1 MSNKKLGSDF
11 EREFAQILDSHGF
24 WVHLMAQ
31 NAAGQPFDILAARNG
46 KAYPIDA
53 KVCVYDYFRL
63 DRVEDNQKFS
73 MFKWRERGN
82 RHGWFALKLSDG
94 QIRMVADKTIG
105 QLIREGIHTM
115 TQNMILEYGFLLE
128 EWVEIY

>member
-1 MSNKKLGSDF
+1 
-11 EREFAQILDSHGF
+11 
-24 WVHLMAQ
+24 MAQ

-53 KVCVYDYFRL
+53 KVCVNDYFRL

-115 TQNMILEYGFLLE
+115 TLNMILEYGFLLE